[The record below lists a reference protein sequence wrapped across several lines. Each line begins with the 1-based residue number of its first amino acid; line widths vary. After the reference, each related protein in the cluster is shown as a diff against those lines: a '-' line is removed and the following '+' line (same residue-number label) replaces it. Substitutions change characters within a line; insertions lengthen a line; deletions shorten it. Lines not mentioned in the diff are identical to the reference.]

1 MELLDYNLGDG
12 VRAFST
18 LRSSG
23 GEGKGAYAAFN
34 ITPYCGDE
42 PANVAVCRKLLCTE
56 LGIDD
61 EHLLLPRQTHTDRVV
76 IIDEAFYALP
86 PDERTAAMNECDALV
101 TNRKGVCIGV
111 STADCVPILLYDPEA
126 EVVAAIHAGWRGM
139 AARIPQR
146 AIEAMKRLSARP
158 ERIRAAI
165 GPSIGPNSFEVGD
178 EVVESF
184 AAAGFPDEIV
194 LRNYRRPHIDL
205 WAAAVYLLEESGVDL
220 MHLLVAGVDSFT
232 TDDSFFSARKLG
244 VESGRTYTGIRLL

>member
-1 MELLDYNLGDG
+1 MDLLDYNLGAG

-23 GEGKGAYAAFN
+23 GQGKGTYAAFN
-34 ITPYCGDE
+34 ITHYCGDAPE
-42 PANVAVCRKLLCTE
+42 NVAHCRELLCTE

-76 IIDEAFYALP
+76 TIDEAFYALSL
-86 PDERTAAMNECDALV
+86 DERTAAMNECDALV
-101 TNRKGVCIGV
+101 TKLKGVCIGV

-126 EVVAAIHAGWRGM
+126 KVVAAIHAGWRGM

-146 AIEAMKRLSARP
+146 AIEAMKSLGAQP

-165 GPSIGPNSFEVGD
+165 GPSIGPNSFEVD
-178 EVVESF
+178 EEVVEAFMKESF
-184 AAAGFPDEIV
+184 PREIV
-194 LRNYRRPHIDL
+194 LRNFTRPHIDL
-205 WAAAVYLLEESGVDL
+205 WAAAAYLLEESGVDL
-220 MHLLVAGVDSFT
+220 MHLLVSGVDTLT

-244 VESGRTYTGIRLL
+244 IESGRTFTGIKLD